1 MRFIFHWP
9 NFNVSRFV
17 LRLQKFKLNIANTVI
32 SQDNSSLMTMD
43 TGQLLDL
50 FTVDKEKK
58 KEKASTQQNETG
70 KASLK
75 SVLENLGELWEEEQ
89 YETEYNLDNFIES
102 LKWSVLNSVLDKIQ
116 NRTDHLTPK
125 SEEQGEEYLT
135 PRWVHLSYGHL
146 LTLQNRNHSPPVD
159 QTSRKPG
166 TIYTRLFLLRLRQ
179 PQADLRNLMEVDT

>member
-1 MRFIFHWP
+1 
-9 NFNVSRFV
+9 
-17 LRLQKFKLNIANTVI
+17 
-32 SQDNSSLMTMD
+32 MTMD

-58 KEKASTQQNETG
+58 KEKAGTQQNETG

-102 LKWSVLNSVLDKIQ
+102 LKWSVLHSVLDKIQ
-116 NRTDHLTPK
+116 NRTDHLTLK
-125 SEEQGEEYLT
+125 SEEQGEQDLP

-146 LTLQNRNHSPPVD
+146 LTPQNGNHSAPVD

-166 TIYTRLFLLRLRQ
+166 TTYTRLFLLRLRL
-179 PQADLRNLMEVDT
+179 PQADLQNLMEVDT

>member
-1 MRFIFHWP
+1 MRFIFSLTK
-9 NFNVSRFV
+9 FNVFRFV

-58 KEKASTQQNETG
+58 KEKASREQNETG

-102 LKWSVLNSVLDKIQ
+102 LK
-116 NRTDHLTPK
+116 
-125 SEEQGEEYLT
+125 
-135 PRWVHLSYGHL
+135 
-146 LTLQNRNHSPPVD
+146 
-159 QTSRKPG
+159 
-166 TIYTRLFLLRLRQ
+166 
-179 PQADLRNLMEVDT
+179 